1 MMDLR
6 AEFDGGAEAMVVEA
20 RVDRGLGALANVIV
34 DRGTLRVGDVCV
46 CGVHS
51 GRVRLLLDSTGAEVR
66 EAGPSTPVSIVGL
79 DGAPEA
85 GADLLVVDSLETAAR
100 VCEYRREKA
109 RKAASMRDLMA
120 TRKAS
125 VSKAAAAAAAAAAE
139 AAAASVA
146 EGGAAAA
153 AEAAAAKLVA
163 AAQSSDKVDGKG
175 DKEIAPEAVAEAAS
189 DAFIDHAV
197 AEMKAKA
204 AKQAIL
210 DAAAAAATAA
220 AAGYQKLSW
229 NERRTASRDRK
240 FDRLKATEAERVEA
254 LAAVKKPE
262 AVLIV
267 KADNHGSLKTLLDFV
282 DMMPRDEVD
291 IRVCSTGIGEIAE
304 SDVQH
309 AASFGATIFGFNVEA
324 SQVQYQCAAAGR

>member
-1 MMDLR
+1 
-6 AEFDGGAEAMVVEA
+6 MVVEA

-66 EAGPSTPVSIVGL
+66 EAGPSTPVSIIGL

-163 AAQSSDKVDGKG
+163 AAQSSDKGDGGKG

-324 SQVQYQCAAAGR
+324 SQVQC